1 MQIRTGERLALGV
14 RYYRPW
20 KGGLL
25 MPRQRGFSLI
35 ELLIVV
41 AIILIIAAIAI
52 PSLQRSRMAANEA
65 SAVAA
70 LRVLNNSEVTYAMT
84 YNSGYTDG
92 FNKLGPPAPGQLPTF
107 DAADLV
113 DDQLAGL
120 GPGGTNTTFI
130 KGGYIFTY
138 TPGSTTFGSI
148 SFYSIAA
155 DPQLRGGTGQRS
167 FFTNEPL
174 VIRANNT
181 APATA
186 SDSPL

>member
-1 MQIRTGERLALGV
+1 
-14 RYYRPW
+14 
-20 KGGLL
+20 
-25 MPRQRGFSLI
+25 MPRERGFSLI

-65 SAVAA
+65 AAVAA

-92 FNKLGPPAPGQLPTF
+92 FNKLGPPATGQLPTF
-107 DAADLV
+107 DNADLV
-113 DDQLAGL
+113 DDQLAGR
-120 GPGGTNTTFI
+120 GPGGSNTSFT
-130 KGGYIFTY
+130 KSGYLFNY
-138 TPGSTTFGSI
+138 SSTGTFGAI
-148 SFYSIAA
+148 GVYSMSA
-155 DPQLRGGTGQRS
+155 DPTLRGGTGQRS

-181 APATA
+181 APATS
-186 SDSPL
+186 SDNPL

>member
-1 MQIRTGERLALGV
+1 
-14 RYYRPW
+14 
-20 KGGLL
+20 
-25 MPRQRGFSLI
+25 MPRRRGFSLI

-65 SAVAA
+65 SAVAT
-70 LRVLNNSEVTYAMT
+70 LRVLNNSELTYAMT

-92 FNKLGPPAPGQLPTF
+92 FNKLGPPPSGQLP
-107 DAADLV
+107 DMNYADLV
-113 DDQLAGL
+113 DQVLAGSSA
-120 GPGGTNTTFI
+120 GGTNTSFFKSGYAFAYAPGGSNTNFGFI
-130 KGGYIFTY
+130 AA
-138 TPGSTTFGSI
+138 
-148 SFYSIAA
+148 YSMSA

-181 APATA
+181 APAGV
-186 SDSPL
+186 SDSPI

>member
-1 MQIRTGERLALGV
+1 
-14 RYYRPW
+14 
-20 KGGLL
+20 

-65 SAVAA
+65 AAVAA

-92 FNKLGPPAPGQLPTF
+92 FNRLGPPPPGQLPTF
-107 DAADLV
+107 DNADLV
-113 DDQLAGL
+113 DDVLAGR
-120 GPGGTNTTFI
+120 GAGGSNTSLT
-130 KGGYIFTY
+130 KSGYRFTY
-138 TPGSTTFGSI
+138 TSSGTFGAI
-148 SFYSIAA
+148 GVYSMSA
-155 DPQLRGGTGQRS
+155 DPTLRGGTGQRS

-174 VIRANNT
+174 VIRVNNT

-186 SDSPL
+186 SDNPL